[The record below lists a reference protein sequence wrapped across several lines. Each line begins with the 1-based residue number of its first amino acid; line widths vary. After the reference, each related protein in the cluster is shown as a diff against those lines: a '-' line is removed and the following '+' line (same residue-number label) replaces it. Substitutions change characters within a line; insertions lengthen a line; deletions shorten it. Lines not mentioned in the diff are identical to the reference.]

1 MGAYEARRLAFLFGG
16 APGTAVLATAYAGTL
31 AEALAR
37 RNVAEVLNGGALTYA
52 FLLGGTPGTVRAV
65 YRRQAR
71 TGEWKPETDG
81 SV

>member
-1 MGAYEARRLAFLFGG
+1 MLV
-16 APGTAVLATAYAGTL
+16 TAHAGML

-37 RNVAEVLNGGALTYA
+37 WHVAEVLKGGALTYA
-52 FLLGGTPGTVRAV
+52 FLLGGAPGTVRAV